1 MRRTKSLLGTAART
15 AVITGTAKAVM
26 GRGGNAAPPA
36 EAPAAPAE
44 AQASPA
50 QDTPSPAAAAAPT
63 GMTDDKIATL
73 QKLAD
78 LHKSGVLTDEE
89 FAAQKAKI
97 LAG

>member
-15 AVITGTAKAVM
+15 AVITGTAKAVL
-26 GRGGNAAPPA
+26 GKGGNAAPPP
-36 EAPAAPAE
+36 EAPAAPV
-44 AQASPA
+44 
-50 QDTPSPAAAAAPT
+50 AAAPT
-63 GMTDDKIATL
+63 GMTDEKIATL